1 MSEISEVP
9 GSPPSKE
16 ERNWALLAHLSA
28 VAGVLLAGLG
38 MVLGPLV
45 IWLLKRED
53 SEFVADQAK
62 EALNFNIT
70 MLLGYIVGVIL
81 IPVLIGLVILPVLG
95 LLHLVLM
102 IVAMIR
108 ASEGERYRYPVAL
121 RLVS

>member
-1 MSEISEVP
+1 MNESGDLPSALP
-9 GSPPSKE
+9 GKE

-28 VAGVLLAGLG
+28 IAGVLLAGLG
-38 MVLGPLV
+38 IVLGPLV
-45 IWLLKRED
+45 VWLIKRED

-70 MLLGYIVGVIL
+70 MLLGYIAGAVL
-81 IPVLIGLVILPVLG
+81 IPVVVGLLILPVLG

-108 ASEGERYRYPVAL
+108 ASEGVRYRYPFAL

>member
-1 MSEISEVP
+1 MSEISEMP
-9 GSPPSKE
+9 AGPPSKE

-45 IWLLKRED
+45 VWLLKRED

-81 IPVLIGLVILPVLG
+81 IPILIGVVILPVLG
-95 LLHLVLM
+95 LLHLVFM

-108 ASEGERYRYPVAL
+108 ASEGQRYRYPFAL

>member
-1 MSEISEVP
+1 MNEP
-9 GSPPSKE
+9 GDLPSALPGKE

-28 VAGVLLAGLG
+28 IAGVLLAGLG
-38 MVLGPLV
+38 IVLGPLV
-45 IWLLKRED
+45 VWLIKRED
-53 SEFVADQAK
+53 SAFVADQAK

-70 MLLGYIVGVIL
+70 MLLGYIAGAVL
-81 IPVLIGLVILPVLG
+81 IPVLVGLLILPVLG

-108 ASEGERYRYPVAL
+108 ASEGVRYRYPFAL

>member
-1 MSEISEVP
+1 MSEISGVP